1 MIRVSGIP
9 SQSREYLIEEA
20 IRLIQQDPE
29 NALKTGYL
37 GIKNYAAFGDQRE
50 DHSYGM
56 GPRHGSIVF
65 SIGRD
70 QRTPI
75 EPSDVDEL
83 IRVRDFGGKEIPERV
98 LDLMYRGHRKGTL
111 WNYQN
116 AVRAQKRLEDALK
129 DVNAQLA
136 IVQSTP

>member
-9 SQSREYLIEEA
+9 SREREYLIEEA

-29 NALKTGYL
+29 NAMRTEYL

-50 DHSYGM
+50 DHTYGM

-70 QRTPI
+70 GGHPI
-75 EPSDVDEL
+75 EPGDVDEL
-83 IRVRDFGGKEIPERV
+83 IRVRDFGGQEIPETV
-98 LDLMYRGHRKGTL
+98 LDLMHRDRRKGTL
-111 WNYQN
+111 WNYQI
-116 AVRAQKRLEDALK
+116 AVIAQKRLERALK
-129 DVNAQLA
+129 DVKAQLERE
-136 IVQSTP
+136 SP